1 MNEAAMEATLQQH
14 AIDFW
19 LNPAAWIH
27 KSWRE
32 TVRRDNMPE
41 LPDAVWHKPACSRLL
56 FERFDLEQ
64 PENFGFDTP
73 HSRIAL
79 LDGESLEKG
88 LLGVAA
94 CFHAPS
100 LILEVSGERLRQ
112 AQDALGG
119 DAFAYARSTEARIPL
134 AREYAAPFQS
144 RFNSLRIGLWA
155 AGYGFPDEVQ
165 FRRRL
170 RLKLPAELE
179 HETLPENYDNI
190 DAEDARV
197 LSSKSL
203 SIFTE
208 ILAPCP
214 LLAD

>member
-1 MNEAAMEATLQQH
+1 MEATLQQR
-14 AIDFW
+14 AIGFW

-32 TVRRDNMPE
+32 TIRQDNVPE
-41 LPDAVWHKPACSRLL
+41 LIDAVWRKPACSRFL
-56 FERFDLEQ
+56 FERFELEQ
-64 PENFGFDTP
+64 PDNLALDTP
-73 HSRIAL
+73 HARIAL

-100 LILEVSGERLRQ
+100 LAIEVSGERLRQ
-112 AQDALGG
+112 ARDALGG
-119 DAFAYARSTEARIPL
+119 DAFAYARSTEAHIPL
-134 AREYAAPFQS
+134 VQEYAAPFQS

-155 AGYGFPDEVQ
+155 TGHGFPEDAQ
-165 FRRRL
+165 FHRRF

-179 HETLPENYDNI
+179 SETLPSNYD
-190 DAEDARV
+190 DVDEDGACV
-197 LSSKSL
+197 LAQTSL

-208 ILAPCP
+208 MLAPCP

>member
-1 MNEAAMEATLQQH
+1 MEATLQQH

-32 TVRRDNMPE
+32 TVKQDDMPE
-41 LPDAVWHKPACSRLL
+41 LPDDVWHKPACSRLL

-79 LDGESLEKG
+79 LDVESLEKG

-100 LILEVSGERLRQ
+100 LAIEVSGERLRR
-112 AQDALGG
+112 ARDVLGD
-119 DAFAYARSTEARIPL
+119 DAFAYARSTEARIPF
-134 AREYAAPFQS
+134 AREYAAPFQN

-155 AGYGFPDEVQ
+155 AGHGFPDEVQ
-165 FRRRL
+165 FHRRL
-170 RLKLPAELE
+170 RLKLPAGLE
-179 HETLPENYDNI
+179 RETLPANYDSI
-190 DAEDARV
+190 DAEDACV

-214 LLAD
+214 LLTD

>member
-1 MNEAAMEATLQQH
+1 MEAALQQH

-19 LNPAAWIH
+19 LNPAAWVH

-32 TVRRDNMPE
+32 AVKQDNMPK
-41 LPDAVWHKPACSRLL
+41 LPDTVWHKPAFSRLL
-56 FERFDLEQ
+56 FERFELEQ

-100 LILEVSGERLRQ
+100 LAIEVRGERLRQ
-112 AQDALGG
+112 VHDALGD
-119 DAFAYARSTEARIPL
+119 DAFAYAHGTEARIPL
-134 AREYAAPFQS
+134 AREYAAPFQN

-155 AGYGFPDEVQ
+155 VSYGFPDEVQ
-165 FRRRL
+165 FHRRL
-170 RLKLPAELE
+170 RIKLPAELE
-179 HETLPENYDNI
+179 HETLPPNYNGI
-190 DAEDARV
+190 DADDACV

-214 LLAD
+214 LLTD